1 VVSGSVTYFVT
12 VTLESTDSRLKEG
25 MTARAT
31 IVTAQRSGVLTV
43 PTAAIHHQNDKT
55 TVTTIQDGNRHAV
68 VVTTGLVSTD
78 RTEVVSGL
86 SAGQSVVVAG

>member
-1 VVSGSVTYFVT
+1 
-12 VTLESTDSRLKEG
+12 

-31 IVTAQRSGVLTV
+31 VVTAQRNGVLTV
-43 PTAAIHHQNDKT
+43 PTTAIHQQNGKT
-55 TVTTIQDGNRHAV
+55 TVTTIRGGTRQTV
-68 VVTTGLVSTD
+68 VVTTGLASTD